1 MEKRPKG
8 IIKTI
13 NTRNRNVQNASSLD
27 LSYLYQELSSD
38 SEKDNKNSFFSVKSS
53 KTMTNYCSN
62 FSDLKIIKQFLLEKV
77 LTEKTKNRN
86 VLNKHHVK
94 SSTEISENILNK
106 IKEIKLKVLKQA
118 NLSADKLSK
127 YQESLIRL
135 FFFSNNSKEIVT
147 LYNLNST
154 FQNSLKNYLKEQTIK
169 YIISPFELKYKSKLE
184 INSKRLIISKYQDK
198 SLFSKLVLKCQI
210 CDGIAPYIVKENEI
224 SNNDYT
230 VTFDNVLSWVTS
242 KKNIV
247 KNVYKFDLYRET
259 GNNRRFYNKYWIY
272 HEKTAFNYNSIDQ
285 PYQMPVLPF
294 DVNDYFTISINL
306 ISSLGL
312 INFESFKWN
321 KIKLKQI
328 EKKKKNKELSR
339 LCEVELLKNSWQ
351 DLNEQMTP
359 QIIFTQVEKIKKI
372 LKIYLKVIQIQ
383 WDNIGYFIIKVSC
396 LGHTVGK
403 VYYNNEVW
411 IDVAY
416 KQDLV
421 CNEIK
426 KNGLIY
432 DNYED
437 NNGLQVR
444 VGDEVILYFS
454 ISEPLKKDYGSV

>member
-1 MEKRPKG
+1 MEKKPKG

-38 SEKDNKNSFFSVKSS
+38 SEKDNKNSFFSVNSS

-77 LTEKTKNRN
+77 LSEKTKNRN
-86 VLNKHHVK
+86 VLNNNHVK
-94 SSTEISENILNK
+94 SSATEIRENILIK
-106 IKEIKLKVLKQA
+106 IKELKLKVLKQA

-127 YQESLIRL
+127 YQESIIRL
-135 FFFSNNSKEIVT
+135 FFFSNNSQEILN

-154 FQNSLKNYLKEQTIK
+154 FKQSLRNYLIQQTIK
-169 YIISPFELKYKSKLE
+169 YIITPFELKYKSKFE
-184 INSKRLIISKYQDK
+184 INSKSLVISKYQDK
-198 SLFSKLVLKCQI
+198 ILLSKLILKCKI
-210 CDGIAPYIVKENEI
+210 CEGIAPYIIKENEI
-224 SNNDYT
+224 PNNDYT
-230 VTFDNVLSWVTS
+230 VTFDNILSWTS
-242 KKNIV
+242 KKDIV
-247 KNVYKFDLYRET
+247 KNVYKFDLYRDT
-259 GNNRRFYNKYWIY
+259 GNNSRFHNKYWIF
-272 HEKTAFNYNSIDQ
+272 HEKTAFNYNSIDR

-306 ISSLGL
+306 ITSLGI

-321 KIKLKQI
+321 KIKLKLI
-328 EKKKKNKELSR
+328 EKKKKTTDISR
-339 LCEVELLKNSWQ
+339 ACEVELLKSSWQ

-359 QIIFTQVEKIKKI
+359 RIIYTQIEKIKNI

-383 WDNIGYFIIKVSC
+383 WDNVGYFIIKVRC
-396 LGHTVGK
+396 LAHTVGK
-403 VYYNNEVW
+403 VYYNNDVW

-421 CNEIK
+421 CNEIR

-444 VGDEVILYFS
+444 IGDEVVLYFS
-454 ISEPLKKDYGSV
+454 ISEPVKKDYYNI